1 MKMKFSIMPSRAVS
15 DPRLQPNVV
24 RTLSALCC
32 FTSANQICYPNQ
44 STLGD
49 LIGVSRALV
58 TRNMGILRECG
69 YIVDLVPVGKKH
81 PWGYKRGNRY
91 FVPTREGDPVPPLE
105 VQRTDVISSLR
116 LGNVTKNEWGS
127 RGGK

>member
-24 RTLSALCC
+24 RTLSALVVLLQPIK
-32 FTSANQICYPNQ
+32 SVIPINA
-44 STLGD
+44 TLGD

-58 TRNMGILRECG
+58 TRNMGILREYG

-81 PWGYKRGNRY
+81 PG
-91 FVPTREGDPVPPLE
+91 
-105 VQRTDVISSLR
+105 
-116 LGNVTKNEWGS
+116 VTKEGIDILFLQEKAIQFH
-127 RGGK
+127 R